1 MGNSESQR
9 QKKAE
14 AYGRAGYYGPLP
26 YVRPI
31 NSNERKIGEVPSA
44 DLVQTEVLEP
54 WASVFLSEREA
65 EDHRLAYNASDARG
79 DAIEGLDDEHLSWI
93 TSRRTE
99 VRENKRTFSFYLV
112 LYCDTMEH
120 TRLLRERLSV
130 MGLRQT
136 KSGVAILVMDQAK
149 KKKQQ
154 GQTALRPAG

>member
-14 AYGRAGYYGPLP
+14 AYAKAGYFTRLDYS
-26 YVRPI
+26 RPI
-31 NSNERKIGEVPSA
+31 APGEHKSREVPSA

-65 EDHRLAYNASDARG
+65 EEHRLAYNASDARG

-99 VRENKRTFSFYLV
+99 VQENKRTFSFYLV

-120 TRLLRERLSV
+120 ARLIRERLSV

-149 KKKQQ
+149 KKS
-154 GQTALRPAG
+154 QTALRPAG